1 MTLFLFAVI
10 ITMFPL
16 SFNFPLLDQ
25 LSRTLLYIVYFFTFL
40 CMFADIFFQ
49 ISKNPRISIVT
60 LTVLET

>member
-1 MTLFLFAVI
+1 
-10 ITMFPL
+10 MFPL

-25 LSRTLLYIVYFFTFL
+25 QSRTLLYIVYFFTFL